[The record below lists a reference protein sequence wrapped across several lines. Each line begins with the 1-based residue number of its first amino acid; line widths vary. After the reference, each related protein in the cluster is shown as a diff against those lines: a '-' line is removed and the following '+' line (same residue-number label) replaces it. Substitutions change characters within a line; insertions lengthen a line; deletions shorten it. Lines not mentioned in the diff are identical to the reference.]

1 MMFNASL
8 VEDVDNSP
16 KKNWGTITKLQNYL
30 RKPYKKTIKSV
41 IMIIPRGG
49 GGGEAVSD
57 QTFLGLFL
65 QYFQPTL
72 LA

>member
-16 KKNWGTITKLQNYL
+16 EFVLGTITRLQNYL
-30 RKPYKKTIKSV
+30 GKPYKKTIKSV
-41 IMIIPRGG
+41 IMIIPRE

-57 QTFLGLFL
+57 QTSLGFFFFSASNLFGWL
-65 QYFQPTL
+65 
-72 LA
+72 